1 MTVARAIQHYLRTGE
16 SDMLGAPWPGRNT
29 MESARRADSA
39 LRDALVAEVAR
50 RSRRRK
56 IPGQVAGVELERL
69 TLEKVEPMV
78 SGLFPRREQGPVL
91 GALGRSLV
99 FLTPENIAAVLRDAG
114 FLHTAWALANLYLG
128 SLGAELL
135 GEDAPRIVG
144 MSVETTCYVSLSYFD
159 ERDRFADY
167 VVHEAAHVFHDCKRE
182 TLGLSS
188 TRTREWLLSI
198 DFRERETFAYA
209 CEAYSRICSLA
220 RRPAD
225 RRSLVEEHAARSTLP
240 DEAVPVDEYL
250 DILREA
256 VQARNGW
263 KRILARCA
271 APPSKSMAQ
280 RAREAHAARVEAVR
294 AAWSEAGRS
303 S

>member
-16 SDMLGAPWPGRNT
+16 SDMIGAPWPGRNT
-29 MESARRADSA
+29 LESARRADSA
-39 LRDALVAEVAR
+39 LRDALVAEVAK

-56 IPGQVAGVELERL
+56 PPGQLAGLDLERF

-78 SGLFPRREQGPVL
+78 RGLFPRRQQGPVL

-99 FLTPENIAAVLRDAG
+99 
-114 FLHTAWALANLYLG
+114 
-128 SLGAELL
+128 
-135 GEDAPRIVG
+135 
-144 MSVETTCYVSLSYFD
+144 YVSLSYFD

-167 VVHEAAHVFHDCKRE
+167 VVHEAAHVFHNCKRE
-182 TLGLSS
+182 TLGLPA
-188 TRTREWLLSI
+188 TRTREWLLPI
-198 DFRERETFAYA
+198 DFRKRETFAYA
-209 CEAYSRICSLA
+209 CEAYGRVCSLA

-240 DEAVPVDEYL
+240 DEAVPVNEYL

-271 APPSKSMAQ
+271 APPLKSMAQ
-280 RAREAHAARVEAVR
+280 RAREAHAAHVEAVR
-294 AAWSEAGRS
+294 AACSETGRS